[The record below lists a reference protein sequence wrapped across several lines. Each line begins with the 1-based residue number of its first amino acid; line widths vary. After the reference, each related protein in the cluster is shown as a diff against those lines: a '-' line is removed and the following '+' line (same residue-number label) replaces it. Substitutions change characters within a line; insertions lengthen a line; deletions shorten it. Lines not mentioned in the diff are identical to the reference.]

1 MSIQLRPYQTR
12 ATTELLDWFIGNEGN
27 PILDAAVGSGKSV
40 MLAWLCEHA
49 LTTYPGTRIIMLV
62 PSRELLTQNL
72 EKLIEIW
79 PTAPVGIMSAA
90 AGKKQLGYPITIAT
104 IGTLYKHAH
113 NVGHVDLI
121 IVDECHLI
129 PGGEMGMYRQFFA
142 DLRKYCPD
150 FRVIGAT
157 GTPFRGNG
165 EWLTA
170 VEQPLFH
177 DIACR
182 VTMDELLASKYL
194 APLTTLPTVT
204 QMDASGVRTSAGD
217 YVVSELAKA
226 IDRPHLVT
234 AACAE
239 TVKLAAD
246 RKKWLLYCVTVE
258 HARHVALELQSLGIA
273 CDMVTGETPKAERAE
288 LIERF
293 RTGELRALVSV
304 AVLTTGF
311 NVPDVDCIV
320 LLRNTQ
326 SPVLYV
332 QIMGRGMRIA
342 DGKTDCL
349 VLDFT
354 DTIERLGPV
363 NKVKGRL
370 PKKTKG
376 EAPVKVCDSCGT
388 MNPISAATCKM
399 CGAPFPV
406 EESAPHSVQAST
418 ALVLDVGKPR
428 LVRYE
433 ISEVRYAKH
442 QKPGKPDSLRVE
454 YWSGMRRVA
463 SEWVCLDHDGYA
475 QARAFEW
482 LVKRWTSNFLPM
494 SVSEAVSWINE
505 RYPTSKTESGYQN
518 FIESGHPIADPI
530 AITINESEK
539 YPSITK
545 YEWAQEAVEA

>member
-1 MSIQLRPYQTR
+1 MNLRPYQTT
-12 ATTELLDWFIGNEGN
+12 AIEQLYDWLRGNDGN
-27 PILDAAVGSGKSV
+27 PIVDACVAAGKSV
-40 MLAWLCEHA
+40 LLAHLCQDA
-49 LTTYPGTRIIMLV
+49 IKQWPDTRIVMLV
-62 PSRELLTQNL
+62 PSKELLEQNYA
-72 EKLIEIW
+72 KLIAVW
-79 PTAPVGIMSAA
+79 PDAPVGVMSASI
-90 AGKKQLGYPITIAT
+90 GRKEIRQITIAT
-104 IGTLYKHAH
+104 IGSIHKKAH
-113 NVGHVDLI
+113 ELGQVHLVL
-121 IVDECHLI
+121 VDECHLI
-129 PGGEMGMYRQFFA
+129 NNADEGMYRAFIAKLQG
-142 DLRKYCPD
+142 YCPD
-150 FRVIGAT
+150 MRVIGWT
-157 GTPFRGNG
+157 GTPYRGNG
-165 EWLTA
+165 IWLTA
-170 VEQPLFH
+170 ADKPMFH
-177 DIACR
+177 DIATR
-182 VTMDELLASKYL
+182 ITMDDLLAQNYL
-194 APLTTLPTVT
+194 TPLTTMPTLT
-204 QMDASGVRTSAGD
+204 QLDASGVKTVGGD
-217 YVVSELAKA
+217 YVVSDLAKA
-226 IDRPHLVT
+226 IDRPHLVQ
-234 AACAE
+234 AAVTEAIH
-239 TVKLAAD
+239 LASD
-246 RKKWLLYCVTVE
+246 RNKWLVYCVTVE
-258 HARHVALELQSLGIA
+258 HARHVALEMQGNGIA
-273 CDMVTGETPKAERAE
+273 CDVITGNTPKAERSS
-288 LIERF
+288 LIEQF
-293 RTGELRALVSV
+293 RRGELRALVSV

-311 NVPDVDCIV
+311 DVPDVDCII